1 MNAENYM
8 IYVNNLSYR
17 YPDGRLA
24 LDSVQLAL
32 APSSRLVLA
41 GPNGSGKSTLL
52 LHLNGLLDGQGEI
65 SVAKIPRT
73 RKNMPA
79 IRKRIGYLFSQVE
92 YQFIMPDL
100 LNDVMLSVP
109 DVIDSMEQR
118 KDIAMGWLEKL
129 GLEGYAG
136 RSPLDL
142 SSGEMKRAALAGI
155 LAREPEVILMDEP
168 LGNLDKKS
176 SMQLLEILSTLKQTM
191 VIATHRR
198 LLAEKCATH
207 IAFMKEGRV
216 SGTYDASGGLKSKE
230 AEEVLF

>member
-1 MNAENYM
+1 MNVENYA
-8 IYVNNLSYR
+8 IYVNSLSYR

-24 LDSVQLAL
+24 LDNVGLAI
-32 APSSRLVLA
+32 APLSRLVLA

-52 LHLNGLLDGQGEI
+52 LHMNGLLDGQGEI
-65 SVAKIPRT
+65 RVAGIPRS
-73 RKNMPA
+73 RKNMGA

-109 DVIDSMEQR
+109 DVIDSMDQR

-168 LGNLDKKS
+168 LSNMDKKS

-207 IAFMKEGRV
+207 VAFMQEGRIT
-216 SGTYDASGGLKSKE
+216 GTYDVSSGLGSRE